1 MSTGLSSASPLAA
14 LSTSPRPAASTRPPV
29 ATRRAAT
36 WVVAL
41 VWGLPLLGFT
51 VAALLAPSTGCDPA
65 LAGGV
70 PCDAQ
75 GSVVVLGVLSLVLLV
90 PLGLLSLLLVLVLG
104 TLRWRPPAPV
114 LALAATGSALA
125 AGGVLILVANLVG

>member
-1 MSTGLSSASPLAA
+1 MTTRTSTASPLAS
-14 LSTSPRPAASTRPPV
+14 LSTSPRPAARTGT
-29 ATRRAAT
+29 AGRAAV

-51 VAALLAPSTGCDPA
+51 VAALLAPSTGCDSA
-65 LAGGV
+65 LNGGV
-70 PCDAQ
+70 PCDPQ

-90 PLGLLSLLLVLVLG
+90 PLGLLSLLLVPVLG
-104 TLRWRPPAPV
+104 ALRWRPPAVV

-125 AGGVLILVANLVG
+125 AGGVLILVANLIS

>member
-1 MSTGLSSASPLAA
+1 MTTRTSTASPLAA
-14 LSTSPRPAASTRPPV
+14 LSTSARPPAANGTAGRAV
-29 ATRRAAT
+29 A
-36 WVVAL
+36 WVMAL

-51 VAALLAPSTGCDPA
+51 VAALLAPSTDCDPA

-90 PLGLLSLLLVLVLG
+90 PLGLLSLLLVPVLG
-104 TLRWRPPAPV
+104 ALRWRPPAPV
-114 LALAATGSALA
+114 LALAATGTALA
-125 AGGVLILVANLVG
+125 AGGVLILLANLLS

>member
-1 MSTGLSSASPLAA
+1 MTTGTSTASPLAA
-14 LSTSPRPAASTRPPV
+14 LSTSPRPQSRPR
-29 ATRRAAT
+29 TTGRAAA
-36 WVVAL
+36 WVAAL

-90 PLGLLSLLLVLVLG
+90 PLGLLSLLLVPVLG
-104 TLRWRPPAPV
+104 TALRWRPPAVV
-114 LALAATGSALA
+114 LALAATGCALA
-125 AGGVLILVANLVG
+125 AGGVLILVANLLN

>member
-1 MSTGLSSASPLAA
+1 MTTRTSIGSPLAA
-14 LSTSPRPAASTRPPV
+14 LSTSPRPSARSGNPG
-29 ATRRAAT
+29 RAAA

-51 VAALLAPSTGCDPA
+51 VAAVLAPSTGCDPA
-65 LAGGV
+65 LTGGM

-90 PLGLLSLLLVLVLG
+90 PLGLLSLLLVPVLG
-104 TLRWRPPAPV
+104 ALRWRPPAVV
-114 LALAATGSALA
+114 LALAATGTALA
-125 AGGVLILVANLVG
+125 AGGVLIAVANLLS

>member
-1 MSTGLSSASPLAA
+1 MSTGISPASPLAA
-14 LSTSPRPAASTRPPV
+14 LSTSPRPAAPMRT
-29 ATRRAAT
+29 TGRAGA

-41 VWGLPLLGFT
+41 VWALPLLGFT
-51 VAALLAPSTGCDPA
+51 AAALVAPSTGCDPA

-70 PCDAQ
+70 PCDAR

-90 PLGLLSLLLVLVLG
+90 PLGLLSLLLVPVLG
-104 TLRWRPPAPV
+104 ALRWRPPAVV

-125 AGGVLILVANLVG
+125 AGGVLILLGNLVA

>member
-1 MSTGLSSASPLAA
+1 MSSRTSTASPLAS
-14 LSTSPRPAASTRPPV
+14 LSTSPRPALQKAPTGR
-29 ATRRAAT
+29 AGRAAS

-90 PLGLLSLLLVLVLG
+90 PLGLLSLLLVPVLG
-104 TLRWRPPAPV
+104 ALRWRPPAVV
-114 LALAATGSALA
+114 LALAATGCALA
-125 AGGVLILVANLVG
+125 AGGVLVLVANLLS

>member
-1 MSTGLSSASPLAA
+1 MTTRTPTASPLAS
-14 LSTSPRPAASTRPPV
+14 LSTSPRPPAPGGT
-29 ATRRAAT
+29 TRRAGA

-51 VAALLAPSTGCDPA
+51 AAALLAPSTGCDPA

-70 PCDAQ
+70 PCDPQ

-90 PLGLLSLLLVLVLG
+90 PLGLLSLLLVAVLG
-104 TLRWRPPAPV
+104 SLRWRPPAVV
-114 LALAATGSALA
+114 LALAATGCAAA
-125 AGGVLILVANLVG
+125 AGGVLILVANLVS

>member
-1 MSTGLSSASPLAA
+1 M
-14 LSTSPRPAASTRPPV
+14 
-29 ATRRAAT
+29 
-36 WVVAL
+36 AL

-51 VAALLAPSTGCDPA
+51 AAALLAPSTGCDPA

-70 PCDAQ
+70 PCDPQ

-90 PLGLLSLLLVLVLG
+90 PLGLLSLLLVPVLG
-104 TLRWRPPAPV
+104 AMGWRPPAVV

-125 AGGVLILVANLVG
+125 AGGVLVLVGSLLS

>member
-1 MSTGLSSASPLAA
+1 MTTRTSTVSPLAA
-14 LSTSPRPAASTRPPV
+14 LSTSPRPALSKGPNGT
-29 ATRRAAT
+29 TRRALT

-51 VAALLAPSTGCDPA
+51 IAALLAPSTGCDPS

-75 GSVVVLGVLSLVLLV
+75 GSVIVLGVLSLVLLV
-90 PLGLLSLLLVLVLG
+90 PLGLLSLLLVPVLG
-104 TLRWRPPAPV
+104 ALKWRPPAVV

-125 AGGVLILVANLVG
+125 VGGVLVLVANLLS